1 MNTKQ
6 LVEIVAKETKLTKAQ
21 AQAAVKTALATIKK
35 TVSKKKE
42 SVQLTDF
49 GTFKVVKRK
58 ARNGVKPGTKEKIKI
73 PAKNVVRFSVGRGLK
88 KAVK

>member
-1 MNTKQ
+1 MNTRQ
-6 LVEIVAKETKLTKAQ
+6 LAEAVAKDTKLTKAQ
-21 AQAAVKTALATIKK
+21 AKLAVASVLSTIKK

-49 GTFKVVKRK
+49 GTFKTVKRK
-58 ARNGVKPGTKEKIKI
+58 ARTGVKPGTKEKIKI
-73 PAKNVVRFSVGRGLK
+73 PAKNVVRFSAGRGLK

>member
-6 LVEIVAKETKLTKAQ
+6 LIEIVAKETKLTKAQ
-21 AQAAVKTALATIKK
+21 AQVAVKATLSTIKK

-58 ARNGVKPGTKEKIKI
+58 ARNGVKPGTTERIKI